1 MPKQISLSNCS
12 VVLKY
17 SNSRYLERFVICCSF
32 MKSLGG
38 SQNHTICIR
47 PLVHGLSFQLQVAV
61 IVLFFIERHIEGFH
75 GEASQART
83 RLSDLVDSYGIP
95 VGFVCSVLGEACQ
108 KAGSKGNVKGNSQK
122 SSIFLISNLFV
133 LVRGSAFPVWSAFQV
148 LFLKSNIFRF
158 FRNKTFINSW
168 FGSISSSSVWFQS
181 ICADLFLKRGKHH
194 WS

>member
-38 SQNHTICIR
+38 SQNHTICIS
-47 PLVHGLSFQLQVAV
+47 PLVHGLSFQLQAAV
-61 IVLFFIERHIEGFH
+61 IVLSFIERHIEGFH

-95 VGFVCSVLGEACQ
+95 VGFVCSVLGEAAKKQAQ
-108 KAGSKGNVKGNSQK
+108 KEMLKEIHRRAPSF
-122 SSIFLISNLFV
+122 SSLMCLYLFV
-133 LVRGSAFPVWSAFQV
+133 VQHS
-148 LFLKSNIFRF
+148 LFDQHFKCSFWRA
-158 FRNKTFINSW
+158 K
-168 FGSISSSSVWFQS
+168 
-181 ICADLFLKRGKHH
+181 FLDFSEIKHL
-194 WS
+194 